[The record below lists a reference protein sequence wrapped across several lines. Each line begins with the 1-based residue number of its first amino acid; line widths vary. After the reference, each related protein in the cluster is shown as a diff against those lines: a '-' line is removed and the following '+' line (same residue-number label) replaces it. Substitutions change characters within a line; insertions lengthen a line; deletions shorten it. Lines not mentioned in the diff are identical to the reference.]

1 METIK
6 IYTVIP
12 YFSDGI
18 EIFQNE
24 IKSFTTLEDAQKYGY
39 EFKRQMGN
47 FFDIFENELEINLKN
62 C

>member
-1 METIK
+1 MKTIK

-12 YFSDGI
+12 YFSDGV

-24 IKSFTTLEDAQKYGY
+24 IKSFTTLEDAQKHGY

-47 FFDIFENELEINLKN
+47 FYDIFENELEIQID
-62 C
+62 